1 MAERIFYTMGEVAEM
16 FDVNT
21 SLIRH
26 WETQFPML
34 RPKRNKKG
42 NRLFTP
48 QDVEYLKMIYHLV
61 KECGMTLDGAKKALR
76 KGSSAKGLER
86 DTLLME
92 HLQRIRAMLVEVRE
106 ELKAPE
112 GELVGDDEDLS
123 LAPET
128 PEVARTPSASI
139 EKTVETR
146 SGETAPEP
154 VQKVEV
160 KLSASLAEDSAP
172 EDPVDI
178 ADGILAA
185 ESADEPSE
193 TAVAEGDDE
202 PEAVYAAVESVDV
215 PVGEIEAAAV
225 EESVDGLA
233 PGTSS
238 VSEPASDPE
247 PASESV
253 PVPEAA
259 PASEVAPASNVAPA
273 SEAAPASVPEPV
285 ETNPTMFPEMPVA
298 EKSASEATDEVAAV
312 QPEEGPG
319 QPTLQTMRKSRRK
332 KDKDE
337 VENKELFAFYEQSLF

>member
-123 LAPET
+123 LVPEAPEEAKT
-128 PEVARTPSASI
+128 LSASI

-146 SGETAPEP
+146 SGETVPEP
-154 VQKVEV
+154 VLEVE
-160 KLSASLAEDSAP
+160 LSAAPDEDAAQA
-172 EDPVDI
+172 DPVDI
-178 ADGILAA
+178 ADGIPTA

-202 PEAVYAAVESVDV
+202 PEAVHAAVESVDV
-215 PVGEIEAAAV
+215 PAGEIETVAV